1 MQPTKEQGNEIS
13 AGGSAKPKVSFLA
26 GVELAVTLMCLT
38 AITVLLGAWCP
49 QESQVGQEKIF
60 ETFSPDLANFLIK
73 YGVSDIFHSPWFL
86 FLIGML
92 TVNMVAV
99 SFQRVFP
106 KVRLLKHQMP
116 FLRGKDVI
124 KLPYSK
130 RIEID
135 SSASSAAVLSHVVN
149 EFAKRRFEVKV
160 KDQSLTAESG
170 KFGRLAATVTHI
182 GLLTLLAGVTI
193 TSWTGFSGFHPVR
206 LESTMSMASSEHSK
220 LWIGKL
226 PAWGVR
232 VDATR
237 RENYPSGEAKQW
249 YTDLSIIDKD
259 GKVLKKGEIS
269 VNNPLSYDGVDIYQS
284 SWGLDVIDLTFNG
297 HEQRLPLEPM
307 GKRYAAFLPLDKA
320 TVLIFSVLDQ
330 KSPLRV
336 FAKRPEWQAPKLIAE
351 ISPSKTTM
359 LGAVELTYKRV
370 IPVSGLQYK
379 CDPGLPVVY
388 TAFAFIMAGVLLAAI
403 PHRHVWACLE
413 SNDPQSSGDE
423 NQLRNS
429 PGLVL
434 YIGGRSQKAKVG
446 FEKLMDRLLESLGSY
461 QLQPSEQQSEHLGE
475 QPSEQ
480 PSENSELETA
490 GATRGERAA
499 SHV

>member
-1 MQPTKEQGNEIS
+1 MQPEREKDKESS
-13 AGGSAKPKVSFLA
+13 AEGAAKPKVSFLA
-26 GVELAVTLMCLT
+26 GVELAVTLMVLM
-38 AITVLLGAWCP
+38 ALTVLLGAWCP
-49 QESQVGQEKIF
+49 QESQVGKEKVF
-60 ETFSPDLANFLIK
+60 EAFSPDLANFLIK

-86 FLIGML
+86 FLVGML

-116 FLRGKDVI
+116 FLRGKDI
-124 KLPYSK
+124 LKLPYAR
-130 RIEID
+130 RIQID

-160 KDQSLTAESG
+160 KDQAITAESG
-170 KFGRLAATVTHI
+170 RFGRLAATVTHI
-182 GLLTLLAGVTI
+182 GLLTLLLGVTI

-206 LESTMSMASSEHSK
+206 LDSTMSMAASEHSK

-237 RENYPSGEAKQW
+237 RENYPTGEAKQW
-249 YTDLSIIDKD
+249 YTDLSIIDANK
-259 GKVLKKGEIS
+259 KVLKKGQIS
-269 VNNPLSYDGVDIYQS
+269 VNNPLSFDGVDIYQS
-284 SWGLDVIDLTFNG
+284 SWGLDVIDLKFNG

-307 GKRYAAFLPLDKA
+307 GKRYAAFLPLDRS

-330 KSPLRV
+330 TSPLRV
-336 FAKRPEWQAPKLIAE
+336 FAKRPEWQAPKLITE
-351 ISPSKTTM
+351 VNP
-359 LGAVELTYKRV
+359 LGTSRLGSVELKYERV

-379 CDPGLPVVY
+379 CDPGIPIIY

-403 PHRHVWACLE
+403 PHRHVWASLAPE
-413 SNDPQSSGDE
+413 FEGDE

-429 PGLVL
+429 PSLVL
-434 YIGGRSQKAKVG
+434 YIGGRSVKAKVG
-446 FEKLMDRLLESLGSY
+446 FEKLMDRLTESLIQFQQRPEPKEEPVATP
-461 QLQPSEQQSEHLGE
+461 QLAR
-475 QPSEQ
+475 
-480 PSENSELETA
+480 A
-490 GATRGERAA
+490 GATGDS
-499 SHV
+499 SH

>member
-1 MQPTKEQGNEIS
+1 MQPTREKGKE
-13 AGGSAKPKVSFLA
+13 GSAAAAKQKFSFLA
-26 GVELAVTLMCLT
+26 GVELAVALMSLT
-38 AITVLLGAWCP
+38 ALTVLLGAWCP
-49 QESQVGQEKIF
+49 QESQVGREKVF

-116 FLRGKDVI
+116 FLQGKDVM
-124 KLPYSK
+124 KLPYAK

-135 SSASSAAVLSHVVN
+135 SAASSAAVLSHVVN
-149 EFAKRRFEVKV
+149 EFARRRFDVKV
-160 KDQSLTAESG
+160 KEQAITAESG
-170 KFGRLAATVTHI
+170 RFGRLAATVTHI

-206 LESTMSMASSEHSK
+206 LDSTMSMASSEHSK

-226 PAWGVR
+226 PAWRVR

-237 RENYPSGEAKQW
+237 RENYPTGEAKQW

-284 SWGLDVIDLTFNG
+284 SWGLDVIDLRFNG
-297 HEQRLPLEPM
+297 HDQRLPLEPM
-307 GKRYAAFLPLDKA
+307 GKRYAAFLPLDRS

-330 KSPLRV
+330 SSPLRV
-336 FAKRPEWQAPKLIAE
+336 FAKRPDWEAPKLITE
-351 ISPSKTTM
+351 ISPSKTST
-359 LGAVELTYKRV
+359 LGSVELNYERV

-403 PHRHVWACLE
+403 PHRNVWACIE
-413 SNDPQSSGDE
+413 SLDQQFEADE

-429 PGLVL
+429 PQLVL
-434 YIGGRSQKAKVG
+434 YIGGRSAKAKVG
-446 FEKLMDRLLESLGSY
+446 FEKLMDRLMESLN
-461 QLQPSEQQSEHLGE
+461 QFQPQSELSAQQE
-475 QPSEQ
+475 PVAT
-480 PSENSELETA
+480 PELA
-490 GATRGERAA
+490 GATRGE